1 MKLISVKNQK
11 GCSISLKTTT
21 LIAVLLVFFVGALNA
36 QTLNVSSIA
45 SGTGWTYSN
54 GALSGN
60 LEANYPE
67 KLKSAS
73 FCQTNTHILFIIN
86 ILVT

>member
-11 GCSISLKTTT
+11 GCSISLKITTF
-21 LIAVLLVFFVGALNA
+21 IVVLLMLFVGALYA
-36 QTLNVSSIA
+36 QTFNVSNTV
-45 SGTGWTYSN
+45 SGTGWAYSN